1 MPVTKVLII
10 DDEVD
15 VGTFFR
21 RLLQKKGYQ
30 LTVAVNGVEAARA
43 IQETTFSVAMVD
55 LKLPDTD
62 GLTLLQQIKDLQPG
76 CEVIIMT
83 GYSTTR
89 TAVKAIQLG
98 AFDYLEKPFEDI
110 NAVEKLIQKASEY
123 GVRGYDGQPVDTE
136 WAHVADKMGFQVGV
150 SQIMQKL
157 VSIAYKIA
165 KKNIN
170 ILIQGETGTG
180 KEVLARFVH
189 AASNRADKIFIPVNC
204 GALPENLLESELFG
218 HEKGSFTGA
227 GNLRRGIFEMA
238 NRGFLFLDEVGE
250 SSPSIQVKLLRVLE
264 TGEFLRVGGE
274 KPIKTDVRVIAAT
287 NVDLEQALKE
297 KTFREDLFY
306 RLDVVRLEVPPLRT
320 RTEDIPLLVEHFI
333 NKLDPEMLVSAEAM
347 HLLCSYSWPG
357 NIRELANTISQAV
370 ALCDDKI
377 ILPEHLI
384 GKLNAENMEAPTA
397 EKKDLRTLSVQNLQ
411 ASLQPKSLPDL
422 LEQCS
427 DENALEAIGESNLP
441 RLLEVLRSLENRL
454 AETMVKKGIPTPPPP
469 SLEETE
475 ADAIR
480 CALNYYRGNITMA
493 AKALGIGR
501 NTFYRKMKDYKIKF

>member
-1 MPVTKVLII
+1 M
-10 DDEVD
+10 
-15 VGTFFR
+15 
-21 RLLQKKGYQ
+21 
-30 LTVAVNGVEAARA
+30 
-43 IQETTFSVAMVD
+43 
-55 LKLPDTD
+55 
-62 GLTLLQQIKDLQPG
+62 
-76 CEVIIMT
+76 
-83 GYSTTR
+83 
-89 TAVKAIQLG
+89 
-98 AFDYLEKPFEDI
+98 
-110 NAVEKLIQKASEY
+110 
-123 GVRGYDGQPVDTE
+123 
-136 WAHVADKMGFQVGV
+136 
-150 SQIMQKL
+150 
-157 VSIAYKIA
+157 
-165 KKNIN
+165 
-170 ILIQGETGTG
+170 
-180 KEVLARFVH
+180 
-189 AASNRADKIFIPVNC
+189 
-204 GALPENLLESELFG
+204 
-218 HEKGSFTGA
+218 
-227 GNLRRGIFEMA
+227 
-238 NRGFLFLDEVGE
+238 FLDEVGE